1 MSDFLNQQ
9 KVEKIIDNIIDGN
22 NKSNEKNKLK
32 RVNRMSK
39 GGFGVISN

>member
-1 MSDFLNQQ
+1 MSELLNQQ
-9 KVEKIIDNIIDGN
+9 KVEEIIDNIIKGN
-22 NKSNEKNKLK
+22 NDSNEKNKLK